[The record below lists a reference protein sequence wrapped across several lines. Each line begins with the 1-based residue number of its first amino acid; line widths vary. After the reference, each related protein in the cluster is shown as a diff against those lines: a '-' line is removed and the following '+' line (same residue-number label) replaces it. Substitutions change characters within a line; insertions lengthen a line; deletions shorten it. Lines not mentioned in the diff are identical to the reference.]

1 MNIWSDER
9 VVLTLDAGGTNFV
22 FSAIKGGIEI
32 VDPIRKPSNAN
43 DLELCLKTIIK
54 GFQETKDLIKEKP
67 IAISF
72 AFPGPADYR
81 RGIIG
86 DLPNL
91 PAFRGGVALGPML
104 EEHFNIPVFINND
117 GDLFAYGEALGGIL
131 PEINKRLQEAN
142 SPKQYSNLVG
152 ITLGTGFGGGLVQD
166 GNLFIGDNSIASE
179 VWLTSSRLFPER
191 FAEEGI
197 SKRAIQRVYYE
208 YAKNESNKSLMP
220 KDIYEIAKDENHPNN
235 KAAKMTFRQFG
246 SCLGDSL
253 ANLLTITDSIAVIG
267 GGLSGASDVY
277 MPAVME
283 EINGQ
288 FHTTKGLAQ
297 SRLVQK
303 VYHIDN
309 ESEFRKFIKDCSKT
323 ITIPGT
329 NKRLK
334 YDPEPRLAICS
345 SKLGASKAIG
355 VGAYAFAL
363 NEVNRREK
371 LKN

>member
-22 FSAIKGGIEI
+22 FSAIKGGNEI

-54 GFQETKDLIKEKP
+54 GFQETKDLIKEDP

-72 AFPGPADYR
+72 AFPGPSDYKK
-81 RGIIG
+81 GIIG
-86 DLPNL
+86 DLANL

-179 VWLTSSRLFPER
+179 VWLTSSRLFPKR

-197 SKRAIQRVYYE
+197 STRAVQRVYYE
-208 YAKNESNKSLMP
+208 NAKNESNKALMP
-220 KDIYEIAKDENHPNN
+220 KDIYHIAKDENHQNHQ
-235 KAAKMTFRQFG
+235 AAKMAFEQLG

-267 GGLSGASDVY
+267 GGLSGASDLY
-277 MPAVME
+277 MPAVMS
-283 EINGQ
+283 EINGK
-288 FHTTKGLAQ
+288 FLTSKGENQ
-297 SRLVQK
+297 PRLVQK
-303 VYHIDN
+303 VYNIDQ
-309 ESEFRKFIKDCSKT
+309 EEDYQKFIKDRSKE
-323 ITIPGT
+323 IIIPGT
-329 NKRLK
+329 NKSLK

-355 VGAYAFAL
+355 IGAYAFAL
-363 NEVNRREK
+363 KKINDK
-371 LKN
+371 

>member
-22 FSAIKGGIEI
+22 FSAIKGGNEI

-43 DLELCLKTIIK
+43 DLGLCLKTIIK
-54 GFQETKDLIKEKP
+54 GFQETKDLIKEDP

-72 AFPGPADYR
+72 AFPGPSDYKK
-81 RGIIG
+81 GIIG
-86 DLPNL
+86 DLANL

-152 ITLGTGFGGGLVQD
+152 ITLGTGFGGGLVH
-166 GNLFIGDNSIASE
+166 NNELFIGDNSIASE
-179 VWLTSSRLFPER
+179 VWLTNSRLFPER

-197 SKRAIQRVYYE
+197 STRAIQRIYHE
-208 YAKNESNKSLMP
+208 NAQGEQDKSLMP
-220 KDIYEIAKDENHPNN
+220 KDIYMIAKDESHPNY
-235 KAAKMTFRQFG
+235 KAANLAFEQFG
-246 SCLGDSL
+246 NCLGDSL
-253 ANLLTITDSIAVIG
+253 ANLLTITDGIAVIG
-267 GGLSGASDVY
+267 GGLAGANDLY
-277 MPAVME
+277 MPAVMS

-288 FHTTKGLAQ
+288 FKTAQGKGQ
-297 SRLVQK
+297 DRLVQK
-303 VYHIDN
+303 VYNIDN
-309 ESEFRKFIKDCSKT
+309 EFEFQEFIKDRSKE
-323 ITIPGT
+323 IIIPGT
-329 NKRLK
+329 NKSLK

-355 VGAYAFAL
+355 IGAYAFAL
-363 NEVNRREK
+363 KKINDK
-371 LKN
+371 

>member
-22 FSAIKGGIEI
+22 FSAIKGGNEI

-43 DLELCLKTIIK
+43 DLGLCLKTIIK
-54 GFQETKDLIKEKP
+54 GFQETKDLIKEDP

-72 AFPGPADYR
+72 AFPGPSDYKK
-81 RGIIG
+81 GIIG
-86 DLPNL
+86 DLANL

-152 ITLGTGFGGGLVQD
+152 ITLGTGFGGGLVH
-166 GNLFIGDNSIASE
+166 NNELFIGDNSIASE
-179 VWLTSSRLFPER
+179 VWLTSSRLFPKR

-197 SKRAIQRVYYE
+197 STRAIQRTYYE
-208 YAKNESNKSLMP
+208 NASNESNKDLMP
-220 KDIYEIAKDENHPNN
+220 VDIYKIAKDMNHPN
-235 KAAKMTFRQFG
+235 KEAAQLAFQQFG
-246 SCLGDSL
+246 NCLGDSL
-253 ANLLTITDSIAVIG
+253 ANLLTLTDGIAVIG
-267 GGLSGASDVY
+267 GGLSGAHDLY

-283 EINGQ
+283 EINGK
-288 FHTTKGLAQ
+288 FETAEGSAQ
-297 SRLVQK
+297 ARLVQK
-303 VYHIDN
+303 VYNIDN
-309 ESEFRKFIKDCSKT
+309 KKEFQEFIKDRSTK

-329 NKRLK
+329 DKSLQ

-355 VGAYAFAL
+355 IGAYAYAL
-363 NEVNRREK
+363 KEISQG
-371 LKN
+371 

>member
-1 MNIWSDER
+1 MDMNLWNDNR
-9 VVLTLDAGGTNFV
+9 VVLILDAGGTNFV
-22 FSAIKGGIEI
+22 FSAIKGGSEIIE
-32 VDPIRKPSNAN
+32 PIRKPSNA
-43 DLELCLKTIIK
+43 DQLELCLKTIID
-54 GFQETKDLIKEKP
+54 GFKEVKNLINEKP
-67 IAISF
+67 VAISF

-131 PEINKRLQEAN
+131 PEINKRLLEAN

-152 ITLGTGFGGGLVQD
+152 ITLGTGFGGGIVQN

-179 VWLTSSRLFPER
+179 VWLTSSRLFPQR

-197 SKRAIQRVYYE
+197 STRAIQREFLQNASQE
-208 YAKNESNKSLMP
+208 YSDELMP
-220 KDIYEIAKDENHPNN
+220 KDIYDIAMDSKNSDQQ
-235 KAAKMTFRQFG
+235 AALTAFDIFG
-246 SCLGDSL
+246 RCIGDSL
-253 ANLLTITDSIAVIG
+253 ANLLTLTDGIAVIG
-267 GGLSGASDVY
+267 GGLTGAHDLY
-277 MPAVME
+277 MPAVMN

-288 FHTTKGLAQ
+288 YHTAQ
-297 SRLVQK
+297 GETHNRLVQK
-303 VYHIDN
+303 VYNIDN
-309 ESEFRKFIKDCSKT
+309 EAEFQEFIKDRSRK

-329 NKRLK
+329 DKSLK

-355 VGAYAFAL
+355 IGAYAYAL
-363 NEVNRREK
+363 KEISCK
-371 LKN
+371 

>member
-1 MNIWSDER
+1 MNIWSDDR

-22 FSAIKGGIEI
+22 FSAIKGGSEIIE
-32 VDPIRKPSNAN
+32 PIRKPSNA
-43 DLELCLKTIIK
+43 DQLELCLKTIVE
-54 GFQETKDLIKEKP
+54 GFQEVKSLIKEKP

-86 DLPNL
+86 DLTNL

-104 EEHFNIPVFINND
+104 EEIFNIPVFINND

-152 ITLGTGFGGGLVQD
+152 ITLGTGFGGGLVH
-166 GNLFIGDNSIASE
+166 NNNILIGDNSIASE
-179 VWLTSSRLFPER
+179 VWLTSSSLFPER

-197 SKRAIQRVYYE
+197 STRAIQREFLQNATKE
-208 YAKNESNKSLMP
+208 YSDELMP
-220 KDIYEIAKDENHPNN
+220 KDIYDIAMDSNN
-235 KAAKMTFRQFG
+235 ADQKAALGAFKLFG
-246 SCLGDSL
+246 RCLGDNL
-253 ANLLTITDSIAVIG
+253 ANLLTLTDSIIVIG
-267 GGLSGASDVY
+267 GGLTGAHDLY
-277 MPAVME
+277 MPSIME
-283 EINGQ
+283 EINGE
-288 FHTTKGLAQ
+288 FHTAQ
-297 SRLVQK
+297 GEAQARLVQK
-303 VYHIDN
+303 VYNIDN
-309 ESEFRKFIKDCSKT
+309 EEEFQEFIKDRSRK

-329 NKRLK
+329 DKSIK

-355 VGAYAFAL
+355 IGAYAYAL
-363 NEVNRREK
+363 KEISRG
-371 LKN
+371 